1 MTGIP
6 RNSSSNTVLQA
17 GLKALAAI
25 ACARSG
31 LRRLDCIAGASR
43 LTNRYRLASSNS
55 PARLSCETTD
65 IDPTDILGPAP
76 APKTP

>member
-6 RNSSSNTVLQA
+6 ANSSFNTVLQA
-17 GLKALAAI
+17 RLKALAAI

-31 LRRLDCIAGASR
+31 RRSLNRIAGASR
-43 LTNRYRLASSNS
+43 LTSRYRLASSSS
-55 PARLSCETTD
+55 PARASCEAVE
-65 IDPTDILGPAP
+65 IDLTDILAPAA